1 MGVRLERGSIP
12 DDLVPGDTDGYGNGQ
27 GILRSVEVLSD
38 LCDRIGVPRLD
49 GFIVDFCERL
59 NESVQASGWVELP
72 SREVPVIGVDPPDA
86 DYYVTRLESDRKFRR
101 YAVYSPKGPAAETA
115 RVEYQRI
122 EEQVIRNLP
131 WYDPAEGL
139 RSVKGLI
146 ALLERGVP
154 FAWRLE
160 DHERRR
166 QALLDRG
173 VEPRTVAW
181 VEPRPVDRESTG
193 GLWDL
198 RTFELELAYA
208 VSEGDRFHFGV
219 SY

>member
-1 MGVRLERGSIP
+1 
-12 DDLVPGDTDGYGNGQ
+12 
-27 GILRSVEVLSD
+27 
-38 LCDRIGVPRLD
+38 
-49 GFIVDFCERL
+49 
-59 NESVQASGWVELP
+59 
-72 SREVPVIGVDPPDA
+72 
-86 DYYVTRLESDRKFRR
+86 
-101 YAVYSPKGPAAETA
+101 
-115 RVEYQRI
+115 
-122 EEQVIRNLP
+122 VIRDLP

-146 ALLERGVP
+146 ALIERGVP
-154 FAWRLE
+154 FAWRMD

-173 VEPRTVAW
+173 VEPRTVEWA
-181 VEPRPVDRESTG
+181 EPRPVDQEFTG

-208 VSEGDRFHFGV
+208 AREGDRFHFGV